1 MRNPITSI
9 GEMVI
14 STTDKDFFFKPSFNA
29 MANIGTPQEIVEIY
43 ATINGLS
50 AQKAI
55 TAAFSSYGHMTP
67 FVLKAISKPAYGREV
82 LSAAIIIM
90 RSCCEDDISGLV
102 GSWKPTPSGMVY
114 VRGGMPIGNNG
125 KEIGIIDIAKRLIEH
140 GVVGMSKMRKLQ
152 RDEGKKGEF
161 TKEFNTMEY
170 ISMARAHFSMSREQ
184 AEDLTMTEL
193 QELIKVKF
201 PQKAGFTRE
210 EYDDIYAARNE
221 KRAKALALEKQ
232 KEAVTNGH

>member
-67 FVLKAISKPAYGREV
+67 FVLKAISKPAYWREV

-90 RSCCEDDISGLV
+90 QSCCNEDISGLV
-102 GSWKPTPSGMVY
+102 GSWKPAGKGMVY
-114 VRGGMPIGNNG
+114 VRGGMPITDIIT
-125 KEIGIIDIAKRLIEH
+125 IGRRLIEH
-140 GVVGMSKMRKLQ
+140 GIIGMAKLRKLQ
-152 RDEGKKGEF
+152 RDEGRKDSF
-161 TKEFNTMEY
+161 TQEFNIMEY
-170 ISMARAHFSMSREQ
+170 ISMARAHFGMSREQ

-201 PQKAGFTRE
+201 PPKEGFTRE
-210 EYDDIYAARNE
+210 EYDDIYKARNE
-221 KRAKALALEKQ
+221 RREKALA
-232 KEAVTNGH
+232 KEALAHGK

>member
-90 RSCCEDDISGLV
+90 RSCCEEDISGLV
-102 GSWKPTPSGMVY
+102 GSWKPSKKGMLY
-114 VRGGMPIGNNG
+114 VRGGMPIA
-125 KEIGIIDIAKRLIEH
+125 DIVTISRRLIEH
-140 GVVGMSKMRKLQ
+140 GVVGMAKMRRLQ
-152 RDEGKKGEF
+152 KDEGKQGEF
-161 TKEFNTMEY
+161 TKTFNTMEY
-170 ISMARAHFSMSREQ
+170 ISMARAHFGMSREQ

-201 PQKAGFTRE
+201 PPQKGYTRE
-210 EYDDIYAARNE
+210 ERKAANDFADNF
-221 KRAKALALEKQ
+221 RAKKLAQEKAKQ
-232 KEAVTNGH
+232 KEAVTNGR

>member
-90 RSCCEDDISGLV
+90 RSCCEDGISGLV
-102 GSWKPTPSGMVY
+102 GSWKPSKRGMMY
-114 VRGGMPIGNNG
+114 VRGGMPIA
-125 KEIGIIDIAKRLIEH
+125 DIVTISRRLIEH

-170 ISMARAHFSMSREQ
+170 ISMARAHFGMSREQ

-232 KEAVTNGH
+232 KEAVTNGR

>member
-102 GSWKPTPSGMVY
+102 GSWKPSKKGMMY
-114 VRGGMPIGNNG
+114 VRGGMPIADVVT
-125 KEIGIIDIAKRLIEH
+125 IGRRLIEH

-170 ISMARAHFSMSREQ
+170 ISMARAHFGMSRVQ

-232 KEAVTNGH
+232 KEAVTNGR

>member
-55 TAAFSSYGHMTP
+55 TAAISSYGRVTP
-67 FVLKAISKPAYGREV
+67 FLLKSIAKPAYGREV
-82 LSAAIIIM
+82 LGAAIIIM

-102 GSWKPTPSGMVY
+102 GSWKPSKKGMMY
-114 VRGGMPIGNNG
+114 VCGGMPVADIVTIGR
-125 KEIGIIDIAKRLIEH
+125 RLMEH
-140 GVVGMSKMRKLQ
+140 GVIGMSKMRKLQ

-170 ISMARAHFSMSREQ
+170 ISMARAHFGMSREQ

-221 KRAKALALEKQ
+221 RRAKALA
-232 KEAVTNGH
+232 KEAMTHGQ

>member
-55 TAAFSSYGHMTP
+55 TAAISSYGRVTP
-67 FVLKAISKPAYGREV
+67 FLLKSIAKPAYGREV

-102 GSWKPTPSGMVY
+102 GTWKPSKKGMMY
-114 VRGGMPIGNNG
+114 VRGGMPVADIVTIGR
-125 KEIGIIDIAKRLIEH
+125 RLMEH
-140 GVVGMSKMRKLQ
+140 GVIGMSKMRKLQ
-152 RDEGKKGEF
+152 RDEGKQGDF
-161 TKEFNTMEY
+161 TKEFNVMEY
-170 ISMARAHFSMSREQ
+170 ISMARAHFGMSREQ
-184 AEDLTMTEL
+184 AQDLTMTEL

-221 KRAKALALEKQ
+221 RRAKALA
-232 KEAVTNGH
+232 KEAVTHGK

>member
-55 TAAFSSYGHMTP
+55 TAAIGSYGRVTP
-67 FVLKAISKPAYGREV
+67 FLLKSIAKPAYGREV

-102 GSWKPTPSGMVY
+102 GTWKPSKKGMMY
-114 VRGGMPIGNNG
+114 VRGGMPVADIVTIGR
-125 KEIGIIDIAKRLIEH
+125 RLMEH
-140 GVVGMSKMRKLQ
+140 GVIGMSKMRKLQ
-152 RDEGKKGEF
+152 RDEGKQGEF
-161 TKEFNTMEY
+161 TKEFNVMEY
-170 ISMARAHFSMSREQ
+170 ISMARAHFGMSREQ

-221 KRAKALALEKQ
+221 RRAKALA
-232 KEAVTNGH
+232 KEAVTHGR

>member
-55 TAAFSSYGHMTP
+55 TAAISSYGRVTP
-67 FVLKAISKPAYGREV
+67 FLLKSIAKPAYGREV

-102 GSWKPTPSGMVY
+102 GSWKPSKKGMMY
-114 VRGGMPIGNNG
+114 VRGGMPVSDIVTIGR
-125 KEIGIIDIAKRLIEH
+125 RLMEH
-140 GVVGMSKMRKLQ
+140 GVIGMSKMRKLQ

-170 ISMARAHFSMSREQ
+170 ISMARAHFGMSREQ

-221 KRAKALALEKQ
+221 RRAKALA
-232 KEAVTNGH
+232 KEAVTHGK

>member
-55 TAAFSSYGHMTP
+55 TAAISSYGRVTP
-67 FVLKAISKPAYGREV
+67 FLLKSIAKPAYGREV

-90 RSCCEDDISGLV
+90 RSCCDDDISGLV
-102 GSWKPTPSGMVY
+102 GTWKPSQKGMMY
-114 VRGGMPIGNNG
+114 VRGGMPVADIVTIGR
-125 KEIGIIDIAKRLIEH
+125 RLMEH
-140 GVVGMSKMRKLQ
+140 GVIGMSKMRKLQ
-152 RDEGKKGEF
+152 RDEGKQGDF
-161 TKEFNTMEY
+161 TKEFNVMEY
-170 ISMARAHFSMSREQ
+170 ISMARAHFGMSREQ
-184 AEDLTMTEL
+184 AQDLTMTEL

-221 KRAKALALEKQ
+221 RRAKALA
-232 KEAVTNGH
+232 KEAMTHGQ

>member
-55 TAAFSSYGHMTP
+55 TAAYSSYGHMTP

-102 GSWKPTPSGMVY
+102 GSWKPSKKGMMY
-114 VRGGMPIGNNG
+114 IRGGMPVADIVTIGR
-125 KEIGIIDIAKRLIEH
+125 RLMEH
-140 GVVGMSKMRKLQ
+140 GVIGMSKMRKLQ

-170 ISMARAHFSMSREQ
+170 ISMARAHFGMSREQ

-232 KEAVTNGH
+232 KEVVTNGR

>member
-55 TAAFSSYGHMTP
+55 TAAISSYGRVTP
-67 FVLKAISKPAYGREV
+67 FLLKSIAKPAYGREV

-102 GSWKPTPSGMVY
+102 GTWKPSKKGMMY
-114 VRGGMPIGNNG
+114 IRGGMPVADIVTIGR
-125 KEIGIIDIAKRLIEH
+125 RLMEH
-140 GVVGMSKMRKLQ
+140 GVIGMSKMRKLQ

-170 ISMARAHFSMSREQ
+170 ISMARAHFGMSREQ

-221 KRAKALALEKQ
+221 RRAKALA
-232 KEAVTNGH
+232 KEAVTHGR

>member
-55 TAAFSSYGHMTP
+55 TAAISSYGRVTP
-67 FVLKAISKPAYGREV
+67 FLLKSIAKPAYGREV

-102 GSWKPTPSGMVY
+102 GSWKPSKKGMMY
-114 VRGGMPIGNNG
+114 VRGGMPVAGIV
-125 KEIGIIDIAKRLIEH
+125 EIGRRLMEH
-140 GVVGMSKMRKLQ
+140 GVIGMSKIRKLQ

-170 ISMARAHFSMSREQ
+170 ISMARAHFGMSREQ

-221 KRAKALALEKQ
+221 RRAKALA
-232 KEAVTNGH
+232 KEAVTHGR

>member
-55 TAAFSSYGHMTP
+55 TAAISSYGRVTP
-67 FVLKAISKPAYGREV
+67 FLLKSIAKPAYGREV

-102 GSWKPTPSGMVY
+102 GTWKPSKKGMMY
-114 VRGGMPIGNNG
+114 VRGGMPVASIVDIGR
-125 KEIGIIDIAKRLIEH
+125 RLMEH
-140 GVVGMSKMRKLQ
+140 GVIGMSKMRKLQ

-161 TKEFNTMEY
+161 TKEFNVMEY
-170 ISMARAHFSMSREQ
+170 ISMARAHFGMSREQ

-221 KRAKALALEKQ
+221 RRAKALA
-232 KEAVTNGH
+232 KEAMTHGQ

>member
-43 ATINGLS
+43 ATMNGLS

-55 TAAFSSYGHMTP
+55 TAAISSYGRVTP
-67 FVLKAISKPAYGREV
+67 FLLKSIAKPAYGREV

-102 GSWKPTPSGMVY
+102 GSWKPSKKGMIY
-114 VRGGMPIGNNG
+114 VRGGMPVADIVTIGR
-125 KEIGIIDIAKRLIEH
+125 RLMEH
-140 GVVGMSKMRKLQ
+140 GVIGMSKMRRLQ
-152 RDEGKKGEF
+152 KDEGKQGEF
-161 TKEFNTMEY
+161 TKEFNVMEY
-170 ISMARAHFSMSREQ
+170 ISMARAHFGMSREQ

-201 PQKAGFTRE
+201 PPQKGYTRE
-210 EYDDIYAARNE
+210 ERKAANDFADNF
-221 KRAKALALEKQ
+221 RAKKLAQEKAKQ
-232 KEAVTNGH
+232 KEAASHGQ

>member
-55 TAAFSSYGHMTP
+55 TAAISSYGRVTP
-67 FVLKAISKPAYGREV
+67 FLLKSIAKPAYGREV

-102 GSWKPTPSGMVY
+102 GSWKPSKKGMMY
-114 VRGGMPIGNNG
+114 VRGGMPVA
-125 KEIGIIDIAKRLIEH
+125 DIVTISRRLMEH
-140 GVVGMSKMRKLQ
+140 GVIGMSKMRKLQ
-152 RDEGKKGEF
+152 RDEGKKDEF

-170 ISMARAHFSMSREQ
+170 ISMARAHFGMSREQ

-232 KEAVTNGH
+232 KEAVTNGR

>member
-55 TAAFSSYGHMTP
+55 SAAFTSYGHMTP

-90 RSCCEDDISGLV
+90 RSCCDDDISGLV
-102 GSWKPTPSGMVY
+102 GSWKPSKKGMMY
-114 VRGGMPIGNNG
+114 VRGGMPVSDIVTIGR
-125 KEIGIIDIAKRLIEH
+125 RLIEH
-140 GVVGMSKMRKLQ
+140 GVVGMAEMRRLQ
-152 RDEGKKGEF
+152 KDEGKQGEF
-161 TKEFNTMEY
+161 TKTFKTMEY
-170 ISMARAHFSMSREQ
+170 ISMARAHFGMSREQ

-201 PQKAGFTRE
+201 PPQKGYTRE
-210 EYDDIYAARNE
+210 ERKAANDFADNF
-221 KRAKALALEKQ
+221 RAKKLAQEKAKQ
-232 KEAVTNGH
+232 KEAVTNGR

>member
-55 TAAFSSYGHMTP
+55 TAAFTSYGHITP

-102 GSWKPTPSGMVY
+102 GSWKPSKKGMMY
-114 VRGGMPIGNNG
+114 VRGGMPVA
-125 KEIGIIDIAKRLIEH
+125 DIVTIARRLIEH

-170 ISMARAHFSMSREQ
+170 ISMARAHFGMSREQ

-232 KEAVTNGH
+232 KEAVTNGR

>member
-55 TAAFSSYGHMTP
+55 TAAISSYGRVTP
-67 FVLKAISKPAYGREV
+67 FLLKSIAKPAYGREV

-102 GSWKPTPSGMVY
+102 GSWKPSKKGMMY
-114 VRGGMPIGNNG
+114 VRGGMPVADIVTIGR
-125 KEIGIIDIAKRLIEH
+125 RLMEH
-140 GVVGMSKMRKLQ
+140 GVIGMAKMRKLQ
-152 RDEGKKGEF
+152 RDEGKQGEF

-170 ISMARAHFSMSREQ
+170 ISMARAHFGMSREQ

-210 EYDDIYAARNE
+210 EYDDIYAARNA
-221 KRAKALALEKQ
+221 KRALALAKQ
-232 KEAVTNGH
+232 KEAVTNGR

>member
-55 TAAFSSYGHMTP
+55 TAAISSYGRVTP
-67 FVLKAISKPAYGREV
+67 FLLKSIAKPAYGREV

-102 GSWKPTPSGMVY
+102 GSWKPSKKGMMY
-114 VRGGMPIGNNG
+114 VRGGMPMADIVTIGR
-125 KEIGIIDIAKRLIEH
+125 RLMEH
-140 GVVGMSKMRKLQ
+140 GVIGMSKMRKLQ

-170 ISMARAHFSMSREQ
+170 ISMARAHFGMSREQ

-210 EYDDIYAARNE
+210 EYDDIYAARNA
-221 KRAKALALEKQ
+221 KRALALAKQ
-232 KEAVTNGH
+232 KEAATNGR

>member
-50 AQKAI
+50 AQKALS
-55 TAAFSSYGHMTP
+55 AAISSYGRVTP
-67 FVLKAISKPAYGREV
+67 FLLKSIAKPAYGREV

-90 RSCCEDDISGLV
+90 RSCCEDDISSLV
-102 GSWKPTPSGMVY
+102 GTWKPSKKGMMY
-114 VRGGMPIGNNG
+114 VRGGMPVADIVTIGR
-125 KEIGIIDIAKRLIEH
+125 RLIEH

-170 ISMARAHFSMSREQ
+170 ISMARAHFGMSREQ

-232 KEAVTNGH
+232 KEAVTNGR

>member
-55 TAAFSSYGHMTP
+55 
-67 FVLKAISKPAYGREV
+67 SKPAYGREG

-102 GSWKPTPSGMVY
+102 GSWKPSKKGMMY
-114 VRGGMPIGNNG
+114 VRGGMPVA
-125 KEIGIIDIAKRLIEH
+125 DIVTIARRLIEH

-170 ISMARAHFSMSREQ
+170 ISMARAHFGMSREQ

-232 KEAVTNGH
+232 KEAVTNGR

>member
-55 TAAFSSYGHMTP
+55 TAAISSYGRVTP
-67 FVLKAISKPAYGREV
+67 FLLKSIAKPAYGREV

-102 GSWKPTPSGMVY
+102 GSWKPSKKGMIY
-114 VRGGMPIGNNG
+114 VRGGMPVADIVTIGR
-125 KEIGIIDIAKRLIEH
+125 RLMEH
-140 GVVGMSKMRKLQ
+140 GVIGMSKMRKLQ

-170 ISMARAHFSMSREQ
+170 ISMARAHFGMSREQ

-221 KRAKALALEKQ
+221 RRAKALA
-232 KEAVTNGH
+232 KEAVTHGR

>member
-55 TAAFSSYGHMTP
+55 TAAISSYGRVTP
-67 FVLKAISKPAYGREV
+67 FLLKSIAKPAYGREV

-102 GSWKPTPSGMVY
+102 GSWKPSKKGMMY
-114 VRGGMPIGNNG
+114 VRGGMPVSDIVTIGR
-125 KEIGIIDIAKRLIEH
+125 RLMEH
-140 GVVGMSKMRKLQ
+140 GVIGMSKMRKLQ

-170 ISMARAHFSMSREQ
+170 ISMARAHFGMSREQ

-232 KEAVTNGH
+232 KEAVTNGR